1 VSGPVTTFGFGDGA
15 FSAMARPGSGT
26 LVCRRG
32 ETATLAPAVIEWRED
47 DHHWHAESTGA
58 FDVTLEPLGEAA
70 TFADGSR
77 ESLCL
82 VSGHVDGAPIACLG
96 HVVLGAGGPP
106 SDWRKTALVRE
117 VAAWF
122 DADLGFAVHARR
134 PARADA
140 HEAEALEAVVL
151 RGAPPAPVQIDDPR
165 LSTAYADGWHQHR
178 AGLELWE
185 TEESD
190 HALRLAGEAIGEG
203 ELTLPDGATLRST
216 FLLWRHDGLVGTGRY
231 DIVRAPAR

>member
-1 VSGPVTTFGFGDGA
+1 VSGPVTTIGFGDGA
-15 FSAMARPGSGT
+15 FNAMACAGSGA

-32 ETATLAPAVIEWRED
+32 ETAALGSPVIEWDGGDRN
-47 DHHWHAESTGA
+47 WRAELTDA
-58 FDVTLEPLGEAA
+58 FDVTLEPLGAAA

-77 ESLCL
+77 EWLCL
-82 VSGHVDGAPIACLG
+82 VSGLADGVPIECLG
-96 HVVLGAGGPP
+96 HVVRAGDGPP
-106 SDWRKTALVRE
+106 PDWRKTALVRE
-117 VAAWF
+117 IAAWF

-151 RGAPPAPVQIDDPR
+151 RGAPPEPVRIDDPR

-203 ELTLPDGATLRST
+203 ELKLPDGAILRST